1 MKTLELTNITEP
13 DVLRSLRQGEISMN
27 IGIKEQLLKEIEKT
41 SDSTLKEVLDFLL
54 FIKSRELQQE
64 QLEISLLS
72 EPSLAEDWLTPEEDE
87 AWQHL

>member
-1 MKTLELTNITEP
+1 MI
-13 DVLRSLRQGEISMN
+13 RSNYLLLIRVGGKGESNMSRN
-27 IGIKEQLLKEIEKT
+27 IKEQLLQEIEKT
-41 SDSTLKEVLDFLL
+41 PDSTLKEVLDFLL

-64 QLEISLLS
+64 QVEISLLS

>member
-1 MKTLELTNITEP
+1 MSIN
-13 DVLRSLRQGEISMN
+13 
-27 IGIKEQLLKEIEKT
+27 IKEQLLKEIEKS

-64 QLEISLLS
+64 QLEISLFS
-72 EPSLAEDWLTPEEDE
+72 EPILAEDWLTPEEDE

>member
-1 MKTLELTNITEP
+1 
-13 DVLRSLRQGEISMN
+13 MN
-27 IGIKEQLLKEIEKT
+27 INVKEQLLKEIEKT

-87 AWQHL
+87 AWQLL

>member
-1 MKTLELTNITEP
+1 MNVECREM
-13 DVLRSLRQGEISMN
+13 SMN
-27 IGIKEQLLKEIEKT
+27 INVKEQLLKEIEKT

-72 EPSLAEDWLTPEEDE
+72 EPRLAEDWLTPEEDE

>member
-1 MKTLELTNITEP
+1 MSSK
-13 DVLRSLRQGEISMN
+13 
-27 IGIKEQLLKEIEKT
+27 IKDQLLQEIEKT

-87 AWQHL
+87 AWHHL

>member
-1 MKTLELTNITEP
+1 MN
-13 DVLRSLRQGEISMN
+13 GENRESSMN
-27 IGIKEQLLKEIEKT
+27 ISVKEQLLKEIEKT

-54 FIKSRELQQE
+54 FLKSRELQQE
-64 QLEISLLS
+64 QLEISMLS

>member
-1 MKTLELTNITEP
+1 
-13 DVLRSLRQGEISMN
+13 MN
-27 IGIKEQLLKEIEKT
+27 INVKEKLLKEIEKT

>member
-1 MKTLELTNITEP
+1 
-13 DVLRSLRQGEISMN
+13 MN
-27 IGIKEQLLKEIEKT
+27 ISVKEQLIKEIEKT

-64 QLEISLLS
+64 QLEEPLEISLLS

>member
-1 MKTLELTNITEP
+1 
-13 DVLRSLRQGEISMN
+13 MN
-27 IGIKEQLLKEIEKT
+27 LSVKEQLLKEIEKT

>member
-1 MKTLELTNITEP
+1 
-13 DVLRSLRQGEISMN
+13 MN
-27 IGIKEQLLKEIEKT
+27 ISVKKQLLKEIERT

>member
-1 MKTLELTNITEP
+1 MSTNIKEKLL
-13 DVLRSLRQGEISMN
+13 DEID
-27 IGIKEQLLKEIEKT
+27 KT

-54 FIKSRELQQE
+54 FVKARETQQE

-72 EPSLAEDWLTPEEDE
+72 EPLLAEDWLTPQEDE

>member
-1 MKTLELTNITEP
+1 
-13 DVLRSLRQGEISMN
+13 MN
-27 IGIKEQLLKEIEKT
+27 ISVKEPLIKEIEKT

-87 AWQHL
+87 AWQPL